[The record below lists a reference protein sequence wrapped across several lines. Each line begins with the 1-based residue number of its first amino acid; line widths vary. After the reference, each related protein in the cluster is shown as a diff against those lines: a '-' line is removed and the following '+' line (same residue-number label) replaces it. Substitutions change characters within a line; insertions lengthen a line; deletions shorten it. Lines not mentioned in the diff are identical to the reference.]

1 MIGTGAVGGYYGAR
15 LAAAGHPLQFLARS
29 DAEVL
34 RRDGLRVRSGPGPDV
49 TLAPGSFGVVTD
61 PHEAA
66 PADVVLVALKSTA
79 NAALPDLLGPLAG
92 PGTTVVVLQNGLGV
106 DEVAA
111 AAAPRSTILAGLC
124 FICAQ
129 RERPGV
135 VEHLDYGAI
144 TLAART
150 ADGSP
155 AGTTPR
161 LEAVAA
167 DFTAAGVEVG
177 LRPDLLAARWQK
189 LMWNIPYNGLS
200 VVLDATTAELSADP
214 AARALVERLMDE
226 VSAAADAQGHPV
238 GADFGA
244 RMRANTEAMVPYAP
258 SMKLDHD
265 AGRPMEVAAIYEVPV
280 RVAAQVGAPMPTVA
294 ALADQLRFLDARSLR
309 RADGTSPAT
318 RS

>member
-34 RRDGLRVRSGPGPDV
+34 RRDGLRVRSAPGPDV

-61 PHEAA
+61 PQRAE
-66 PADVVLVALKSTA
+66 PTDVVLVALKSTG
-79 NAALPDLLGPLAG
+79 NAALGALLGPLAG
-92 PGTTVVVLQNGLGV
+92 PGTVVVVLQNGLGV
-106 DEVAA
+106 DDAAA
-111 AAAPRSTILAGLC
+111 AAAPESNILAGLC

-129 RERPGV
+129 RDEPGEI
-135 VEHLDYGAI
+135 EHLDYGAV
-144 TLAART
+144 TLAARS

-155 AGTTPR
+155 AGTTPA

-167 DFTAAGVEVG
+167 DFSAAGVEVG

-200 VVLDATTAELSADP
+200 VVLDATTAELSSDP
-214 AARALVERLMDE
+214 AARALVERMMDE
-226 VSAAADAQGHPV
+226 VSAAADAHGHPV

-244 RMRANTEAMVPYAP
+244 RMRANTENMVPYAP

-265 AGRPMEVAAIYEVPV
+265 AGRPMEVSAIYEVPV
-280 RVAAQVGAPMPTVA
+280 AVAAQVGAPMPTVA
-294 ALADQLRFLDARSLR
+294 AITEQLRFLDARSLR
-309 RADGTSPAT
+309 RAGGTSPAT
-318 RS
+318 PS